1 MKTTKYNKS
10 EIMRKAWAI
19 YKSGH
24 SIYSMSFSASLER
37 AWEIAKKNR
46 STEIRKAEE
55 QVWANDWNNNN
66 TSFDLNILAPTLSNY
81 YANNTYNGD

>member
-10 EIMRKAWAI
+10 EIMSKAWAI

-24 SIYSMSFSASLER
+24 SIYSMSFGIALSR
-37 AWEIAKKNR
+37 AWEIAKETRAYEAK
-46 STEIRKAEE
+46 KAEA
-55 QVWANDWNNNN
+55 QNWANDWNNNN
-66 TSFDLNILAPTLSNY
+66 TSFDINILAPTLSSY

>member
-1 MKTTKYNKS
+1 MKKARYNKS

-24 SIYSMSFSASLER
+24 SIYSMSFGIALSR
-37 AWEIAKKNR
+37 AWEVAKENRATEAKK
-46 STEIRKAEE
+46 AEA
-55 QVWANDWNNNN
+55 QTWANDWNNNN

-81 YANNTYNGD
+81 YANNTFNGD